1 MWWLAT
7 LALGAD
13 IVVSPASDLAT
24 ELELSQNGDRLVL
37 LPGNHTLDR
46 YVFVDHDVTIRTS
59 YPGLATVVFGGDVLT
74 VLGDLTLE
82 SIVLDEPTV
91 ECTGLLT
98 ATNTD
103 VRNVFSGPAF
113 YVYGTA
119 LLTDVRS
126 NNVDTLVLG
135 QDIGYGTPDVTA
147 TLLYA
152 VGGDEPLIDVFGG
165 NVTILDA
172 VLVDRNGLVRVDVG
186 TLDVERVIQQGYGSF
201 HPVVSATNAT
211 VNLTDLAQHDDYPPW
226 LEAQASTVVATRIG
240 LDSWFSPA
248 AFDVTNSDLTLSD
261 SDGQYPEN
269 LVQQNGGSLAVDGV
283 TLEYGYG
290 FPGLFALTNT
300 DAVFT
305 GLTSSEVS
313 ATIIDAS
320 GGSVDVQS
328 SVFSLGYDSAISVR
342 DTSLTVG
349 DSHFEGN
356 RASSGGYYYYGY
368 YPYYGTLRGGAGVQA
383 VDSTVDLYDL
393 VLVDNTGP
401 TGGAVQ
407 LSNTTGTVQRV
418 WACGNEA
425 DEGGALWADGPVD
438 VSASAFRGNVATG
451 AGGALALATGT
462 ATHVTLVD
470 NQASDGAAF
479 YGSGTLADSVIVDH
493 GDVAGS
499 GGLSVDGNLWW
510 DNTQPLLGPLPAS
523 ELQADPYLVHQAD
536 CGPFMA
542 IPTWGTAGVDA
553 GMASDLDGSAAD
565 LGSVG
570 GPDADPA
577 LWADD
582 DGDGVVAAYDCDD
595 GEAAVGGTALRYL
608 DGDGDGFGG
617 GEAYAGGCPLPDD
630 AVEGGDC
637 DDASADRA
645 PGLDEVAGDG
655 IDQDC
660 DGVDRVVCY
669 TDDDGD
675 GFGTDRVEVDGA
687 CGDLAR
693 VDGDCDDGDEATYP
707 GAADP
712 RCDGINADCGPQP
725 LGGEDDDGDGLTWED
740 EQALGTSD
748 CDQDSDGDG
757 VSDGVEVEMG
767 SDPAEGVPGMPGG
780 DVEYRTKTV
789 PSASEPSYGCGCSQ
803 VLAPAGALPALGLL
817 PFLLGRRRR

>member
-13 IVVSPASDLAT
+13 IVVSTASDLAT
-24 ELELSQNGDRLVL
+24 ELERSSSGDRLVL
-37 LPGNHTLDR
+37 LPGSHTLDR
-46 YVFVDHDVTIRTS
+46 DAFVDHDVTIQTS
-59 YPGLATVVFGGDVLT
+59 YPGLATVAFGGGLLT

-82 SIVLDEPTV
+82 SIVLDEPAV

-98 ATNTD
+98 ATNID
-103 VRNVFSGPAF
+103 VRNVFDGAAF
-113 YVYGTA
+113 NVYGSA

-126 NNVDTLVLG
+126 NNVDSLVLG
-135 QDIGYGTPDVTA
+135 QDVGYGVPDITA

-152 VGGDEPLIDVFGG
+152 VGGDEPLIDVVGG

-172 VLVDRNGLVRVDVG
+172 VLLDRNGLVRVDFG
-186 TLDVERVIQQGYGSF
+186 TLDVQRVSQQGYGSF
-201 HPVVSATNAT
+201 RPVVSATNAT
-211 VNLTDLAQHDDYPPW
+211 VTLTDLVRHDDYPPW
-226 LEAQASTVVATRIG
+226 LEAQVSTVAASGVD
-240 LDSWFSPA
+240 LDSWFFPA
-248 AFDVTNSDLTLSD
+248 AFDVISSDLTLSE
-261 SDGQYPEN
+261 SDGLFPEN
-269 LVQQNGGSLAVDGV
+269 IVRQNGGSLSVDGV
-283 TLEYGYG
+283 DLQYGYG
-290 FPGLFALTNT
+290 FPGLFALTDA

-305 GLTSSEVS
+305 GLTTSEVS

-320 GGSVDVQS
+320 GGTVDVQS
-328 SVFSLGYDSAISVR
+328 SVFALGYGSAISVR

-349 DSHFEGN
+349 DSRFEGN

-368 YPYYGTLRGGAGVQA
+368 YPSYGTLLGGAGVQA
-383 VDSTVDLYDL
+383 IDSAVDLHDL

-418 WACGNEA
+418 WACGNSA
-425 DEGGALWADGPVD
+425 DEGGALWADGSVD

-451 AGGALALATGT
+451 AGGALALAAGTGT
-462 ATHVTLVD
+462 HLTLVD

-479 YGSGTLADSVIVDH
+479 YGGGAIADSVIVDH
-493 GDVAGS
+493 NDVAGS
-499 GGLSVDGNLWW
+499 GGLTVDGNLWW
-510 DNTQPLLGPLPAS
+510 DNPQPMSVPLPAS
-523 ELQADPYLVHQAD
+523 ELQADPYLIHQVA

-553 GMASDLDGSAAD
+553 GAASDLDGSAAD

-595 GEAAVGGTALRYL
+595 GDAALGGTALRYL
-608 DGDGDGFGG
+608 DGDGDGFGSG
-617 GEAYAGGCPLPDD
+617 APYAGGCPLPLD

-637 DDASADRA
+637 DDTSADRA
-645 PGLDEVAGDG
+645 PGLAEVAGDG

-675 GFGTDRVEVDGA
+675 GFGVDRVEVDGA

-693 VDGDCDDGDEATYP
+693 VDGDCDDGDEAAYP
-707 GAADP
+707 GAEDP
-712 RCDGINADCGPQP
+712 RCDGINSDCGPQP

-757 VSDGVEVEMG
+757 VNDGVEVEMG
-767 SDPAEGVPGMPGG
+767 SDPAEGVPGAPGG
-780 DVEYRTKTV
+780 DVEFRTKTV
-789 PSASEPSYGCGCSQ
+789 PSASEPSYGCGCAQ
-803 VLAPAGALPALGLL
+803 ALAPAGALPMLGLL